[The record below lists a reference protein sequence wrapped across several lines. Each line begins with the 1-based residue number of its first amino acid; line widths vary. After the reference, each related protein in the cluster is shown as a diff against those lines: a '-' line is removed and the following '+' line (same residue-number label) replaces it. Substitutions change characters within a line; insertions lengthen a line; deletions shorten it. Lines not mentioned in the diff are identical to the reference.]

1 MSLLYFT
8 SSFSYEFVV
17 RPRFFLKKKQ
27 QQQQQQQQE
36 LWSDHITSQNCLS
49 QKKKKKITKLDS
61 GSCTQFTRQYCIGT
75 PKPKPRA
82 LLLKLINPLS
92 SSSSSS
98 SSYSSSSLYI
108 IISFALFL
116 CLVWLSKHR
125 GLYLAWMSF
134 QISKL
139 NGFVLEIPCFYRS
152 CKSDH
157 TFFVIHWVL
166 DLWFSL
172 LSSHYIPL
180 GNFVYFGSTFE
191 LSLWEI
197 WFLFHF
203 QCFVSLFLWKVKTGF
218 CSLLDVGSSY
228 QWSHSSSHC
237 NQQRIWLC
245 FVLLDKGIDFVL
257 FL

>member
-1 MSLLYFT
+1 M
-8 SSFSYEFVV
+8 V

-92 SSSSSS
+92 SPSSSSY
-98 SSYSSSSLYI
+98 SYSSSSLYI
-108 IISFALFL
+108 IISFTLFL

-139 NGFVLEIPCFYRS
+139 NGFVLEIPRFYRS